1 MGEMRDFKT
10 ATAPGCMSGFQT
22 EALKA
27 ALEKSGSDLSIFSD
41 LEGCGPVARLEEAF
55 ANLCGAKYSLA
66 LSSGTAALHTALLA
80 CEVGAGDEVIVTPY
94 SWSQSVAPVLFT
106 GATPV
111 FADIHPETLN
121 MSPDAVEAWI
131 SPRTKAIMPV
141 HLFGHPAEMRR
152 LQEIANKAEA
162 FLICDGAHALG
173 TLLDGQPAGRW
184 GDITCFSLGRGK
196 LVSAG
201 EGGILATNDLQV
213 FEKALALTQ
222 HVERLR
228 RLKSLGNVMEPF
240 GLNYRIHPLAAI
252 LGLSDLQLAGEKL
265 RHRQT
270 VLELYKKSLKE
281 TELLKMPELILG
293 ETPAA
298 YGIPLLF
305 VECQGRED
313 FVATVQ
319 AEGVPLRAGPVR
331 VPLHLRLGAGPGPLP
346 PFHPSQERGA
356 CPFAEEQCER
366 RELWALSAVDM
377 DAVSLDEARAMGR
390 TIAECA
396 SRIHRL

>member
-1 MGEMRDFKT
+1 MGEIRDFMAK
-10 ATAPGCMSGFQT
+10 TAPGCMSGFQV
-22 EALKA
+22 EALKD
-27 ALEKSGSDLSIFSD
+27 ALEKSGSDPSIFSD

-55 ANLCGAKYSLA
+55 ANLCGAKYA
-66 LSSGTAALHTALLA
+66 LSVSSGTAALHAALLA

-94 SWSQSVAPVLFT
+94 SWAQSVAPVLFT

-111 FADIHPETLN
+111 FADIDPDTLN
-121 MSPDAVEAWI
+121 MSPDSVEAWI
-131 SPRTKAIMPV
+131 SPRTKAIVPV
-141 HLFGHPAEMRR
+141 HLFGHPADMRR
-152 LQEIANKAEA
+152 LQEIANKTES
-162 FLICDGAHALG
+162 FLISDGAHALG
-173 TLLDGQPAGRW
+173 ALLDGQPTGRW

-201 EGGILATNDLQV
+201 EGGILATNDRQF

-222 HVERLR
+222 HVERVR
-228 RLKSLGNVMEPF
+228 RLKALGNAMEPF
-240 GLNYRIHPLAAI
+240 GLNYRIHPLAAL
-252 LGLSDLQLAGEKL
+252 LGLCDLQFAEEKL

-270 VLELYKKSLKE
+270 VLELFKETLEE
-281 TELLKMPELILG
+281 TELLSMPKLSHG
-293 ETPAA
+293 DTPAA

-305 VECQGRED
+305 AKDNGRED

-319 AEGVPLRAGPVR
+319 GAGVPLRAGPVR
-331 VPLHLRLGAGPGPLP
+331 VPLHLRLAGGPGPLP

-356 CPFAEEQCER
+356 CPCAEEQCEK

-396 SRIHRL
+396 SRIHWL